1 LSSTP
6 VLPPRST
13 VSCFRELDIPLISG
27 YLDPPENNASR
38 LLTLSFLR
46 ISLGFILS
54 IAVGAMSMLLLCV
67 VLLLQHAAALNET
80 IDLGYARYR
89 GKDIGNG
96 VMRWAGMRYAR
107 SVSRVDG
114 LRFTAPQDPL
124 EERGIIDAT
133 KFGALCIGSGSD
145 LTAEFGQD
153 HSEDCLYI
161 NVFSPSKSTNNSL
174 LPVYVFI
181 QGGGFSVNGNANY
194 NGANLIDAADN
205 DMVVVNFNYRVGPYG
220 FLAGKEI
227 AANASLSMNNGLKD
241 QRQALKWVKQHI
253 HEFGGDPGHVTV
265 GGASAGG
272 GSVVLQL
279 TAYGGR
285 NDDLF
290 HAAAAES
297 PAFPPLRD
305 VANSQWQYDSLLNQT
320 GCTDLGCLTSLDA
333 VTFQKAVRT
342 LKKPFPGATNPPIYF
357 WNPTLDYDFIKD
369 FTFNELKAGHFV
381 KVPTIFGDTTNEG
394 ITFTPSSIISMP
406 TAQRF
411 VADQF
416 PGINWHEI
424 RKAWN
429 APDASSDPR
438 WRQVASDVYGHI
450 RYNCPTLN
458 ISSAY
463 AAQSNFSTWTYRWNV
478 GSASHVGELLPIW
491 NNASS
496 AAGVFIQ
503 AYWASFIRSYD
514 PNEYVADY
522 LVAAG
527 GESARELVS
536 PDWNTF
542 DSGNG
547 NRLEFNDGNAI
558 HMEPVGQVEHDR
570 CNVITSMGLT
580 LKQ

>member
-1 LSSTP
+1 L
-6 VLPPRST
+6 
-13 VSCFRELDIPLISG
+13 FFHHIQF
-27 YLDPPENNASR
+27 A
-38 LLTLSFLR
+38 
-46 ISLGFILS
+46 
-54 IAVGAMSMLLLCV
+54 GAMLLLLLFAAC
-67 VLLLQHAAALNET
+67 LLQLAAALNET

-89 GKDIGNG
+89 GKNIGNG

-107 SVSRVDG
+107 STSRVDG

-124 EERGIIDAT
+124 EESGVADAT
-133 KFGALCIGSGSD
+133 TFGPLCIGSGTE
-145 LTAEFGQD
+145 LQAEFGAD

-161 NVFSPSKSTNNSL
+161 NVFSPGRATNTSDM
-174 LPVYVFI
+174 PVYVFI

-194 NGANLIDAADN
+194 NGADLIDAADN
-205 DMVVVNFNYRVGPYG
+205 NMVVVNFNYRVGPYG
-220 FLAGKEI
+220 FLAGKEL
-227 AANASLSMNNGLKD
+227 AANKSMSMNNGLKD
-241 QRQALKWVKQHI
+241 QRQALKWVKKHI
-253 HEFGGDPGHVTV
+253 QQFGGNPAHVTV

-305 VANSQWQYDSLLNQT
+305 VPNSQWQFDTLLNQT
-320 GCTDLGCLTSLDA
+320 GCADLACMASLDA
-333 VTFQKAVRT
+333 VSFQSAVRI

-357 WNPTLDYDFIKD
+357 WNPTLDHDFIQD
-369 FTFNELKAGHFV
+369 FTYNELKAGHFV

-394 ITFTPSSIISMP
+394 IIFTPSNIKTMP
-406 TAQRF
+406 GAASF

-416 PGINWHEI
+416 PGIKWSEI
-424 RKAWN
+424 QKAWN
-429 APDASSDPR
+429 APNSQSDPK

-463 AAQSNFSTWTYRWNV
+463 AEKSTFNTWTYRWNV

-491 NNASS
+491 NNATS

-514 PNEYVADY
+514 PNKHVADY

-536 PDWNTF
+536 PVWNTF
-542 DSGNG
+542 GNSTG
-547 NRLEFNDGNAI
+547 TRMEFNDGNVV
-558 HMEPVGQVEHDR
+558 HMEAVGAQEHER
-570 CNVITSMGLT
+570 CNVITGMGLT

>member
-1 LSSTP
+1 ML
-6 VLPPRST
+6 
-13 VSCFRELDIPLISG
+13 
-27 YLDPPENNASR
+27 Y
-38 LLTLSFLR
+38 
-46 ISLGFILS
+46 
-54 IAVGAMSMLLLCV
+54 LLL
-67 VLLLQHAAALNET
+67 LAALILQHASALDET
-80 IDLGYARYR
+80 LDLGYAKYR
-89 GKDIGNG
+89 GKNIGNG

-107 SVSRVDG
+107 SVSRIDG
-114 LRFTAPQDPL
+114 LRFAAPQDPID
-124 EERGIIDAT
+124 ERNAVDAT
-133 KFGALCIGSGSD
+133 KFGPLCIGSGTVLD
-145 LTAEFGQD
+145 AEFGGD
-153 HSEDCLYI
+153 HSEDCLFI
-161 NVFSPSKSTNNSL
+161 NVFAPSRATNTSL

-194 NGANLIDAADN
+194 NGASLIDAADN
-205 DMVVVNFNYRVGPYG
+205 DMIVVNFNYRVGPYG

-227 AANASLSMNNGLKD
+227 AANRSLSMNNGLKD
-241 QRQALKWVKQHI
+241 QRQALKWVKKHI
-253 HEFGGDPGHVTV
+253 EAFGGNPNHVTV

-297 PAFPPLRD
+297 AAFPPLRD
-305 VANSQWQYDSLLNQT
+305 VANSQWQYDSLLSQT
-320 GCTDLGCLTSLDA
+320 GCADLGCLTSLDA

-342 LKKPFPGATNPPIYF
+342 LKKPFPGAKNPPIYF
-357 WNPTLDYDFIKD
+357 WNPTLDGDFVRD
-369 FTFNELKAGHFV
+369 FTYNELRAGNFV

-394 ITFTPSSIISMP
+394 INFTPKTVMSMP

-411 VADQF
+411 IADQF
-416 PGINWHEI
+416 PGVNWRKI
-424 RKAWN
+424 SKAWN
-429 APDASSDPR
+429 APNAMSDPR

-463 AAQSNFSTWTYRWNV
+463 GEKSNFSTWTYRWNV

-491 NNASS
+491 NNATS

-514 PNEYVADY
+514 PNKHVADY

-527 GESARELVS
+527 GEAARELVS
-536 PDWNTF
+536 PKWETF
-542 DSGNG
+542 GKGAGS
-547 NRLEFNDGNAI
+547 RLKFDDGNEIA
-558 HMEPVGQVEHDR
+558 MQPVSQQEHDR
-570 CNVITSMGLT
+570 CSVITGMGLT

>member
-1 LSSTP
+1 VELLSVFVNLSFAGAM
-6 VLPPRST
+6 L
-13 VSCFRELDIPLISG
+13 L
-27 YLDPPENNASR
+27 R
-38 LLTLSFLR
+38 LLFAAFLFQQA
-46 ISLGFILS
+46 I
-54 IAVGAMSMLLLCV
+54 
-67 VLLLQHAAALNET
+67 ALNET

-96 VMRWAGMRYAR
+96 VMRWSGMRYAR
-107 SVSRVDG
+107 STSRVDG

-124 EERGIIDAT
+124 DQPGITDAT
-133 KFGALCIGSGSD
+133 KFGPLCIGTGSE
-145 LTAEFGQD
+145 LANEFGGD
-153 HSEDCLYI
+153 HSEDCLFL
-161 NVFSPSKSTNNSL
+161 NVFAPAKSSNLSG

-194 NGANLIDAADN
+194 NGADLIDAADN
-205 DMVVVNFNYRVGPYG
+205 NIVVVNFNYRVGPYG

-227 AANASLSMNNGLKD
+227 TANKSLSLNNGLKD
-241 QRQALKWVKQHI
+241 QRQALKWVKKHI
-253 HEFGGDPGHVTV
+253 QQFGGNPGHVTM

-305 VANSQWQYDSLLNQT
+305 VPNSQWQFDTLLNQT
-320 GCTDLGCLTSLDA
+320 GCADVACMASLEA
-333 VTFQKAVRT
+333 TTFQKAVRA

-357 WNPTLDYDFIKD
+357 WNPTLDHDFIQD
-369 FTFNELKAGHFV
+369 FTYNELSAGHFV
-381 KVPTIFGDTTNEG
+381 KIPTIFGDTTNEG
-394 ITFTPSSIISMP
+394 IIFTPNDIKSMP
-406 TAQRF
+406 SAARF

-416 PGINWHEI
+416 PGIKWSDI
-424 RKAWN
+424 AKAWDAPN
-429 APDASSDPR
+429 AQSDAR

-458 ISSAY
+458 ISSEY
-463 AAQSNFSTWTYRWNV
+463 AKQSNAPVWAYRWNV
-478 GSASHVGELLPIW
+478 GSASHVGELMPIW
-491 NNASS
+491 NNATS

-514 PNEYVADY
+514 PNRHVADY

-527 GESARELVS
+527 GEAARELVS
-536 PDWNTF
+536 PKWDTF
-542 DSGNG
+542 GNATG
-547 NRLEFNDGNAI
+547 TRMEFNDGNAVA
-558 HMEPVGQVEHDR
+558 MGPVKQVEHDR
-570 CNVITSMGLT
+570 CKVITSMGLT

>member
-1 LSSTP
+1 MLH
-6 VLPPRST
+6 
-13 VSCFRELDIPLISG
+13 
-27 YLDPPENNASR
+27 
-38 LLTLSFLR
+38 
-46 ISLGFILS
+46 
-54 IAVGAMSMLLLCV
+54 LLLFAA
-67 VLLLQHAAALNET
+67 LLLQHASALNDT
-80 IDLGYARYR
+80 IDLGYAKYR

-114 LRFTAPQDPL
+114 LRFTAPQDPID
-124 EERGIIDAT
+124 ERNVVDAT
-133 KFGALCIGSGSD
+133 KFGPLCIGSGTV
-145 LTAEFGQD
+145 LNAEFGED

-161 NVFSPSKSTNNSL
+161 NVFAPAKSTNTSL

-194 NGANLIDAADN
+194 NGASLIDAADN

-227 AANASLSMNNGLKD
+227 EANKTLSMNNGLKD
-241 QRQALKWVKQHI
+241 QRQALKWVKNHI
-253 HEFGGDPGHVTV
+253 HEFGGNPDHVTL

-285 NDDLF
+285 NDNLF

-297 PAFPPLRD
+297 AAFPPLRD
-305 VANSQWQYDSLLNQT
+305 VTNSQWQYDSLLNQT
-320 GCTDLGCLTSLDA
+320 GCTHLDCLTALDA

-342 LKKPFPGATNPPIYF
+342 LKKPFPGAKNPPIYF
-357 WNPTLDYDFIKD
+357 WNPTLDGDFIRD
-369 FTFNELKAGHFV
+369 FTYNELNAGHFV

-394 ITFTPSSIISMP
+394 INFTPKNIMSMP

-416 PGINWHEI
+416 PGVNWREI
-424 RKAWN
+424 SKAWN
-429 APDASSDPR
+429 APNAASDPR

-463 AAQSNFSTWTYRWNV
+463 GSKSNYSTWTYRWNV

-491 NNASS
+491 NNATS

-514 PNEYVADY
+514 PNKHVADY

-527 GESARELVS
+527 GEAARELVS
-536 PDWNTF
+536 PKWETF
-542 DSGNG
+542 GTGSG
-547 NRLEFNDGNAI
+547 NRLKFNDKNDVS
-558 HMEPVGQVEHDR
+558 MQPVTQQEHDR
-570 CNVITSMGLT
+570 CSVITSMGLT

>member
-1 LSSTP
+1 
-6 VLPPRST
+6 
-13 VSCFRELDIPLISG
+13 
-27 YLDPPENNASR
+27 
-38 LLTLSFLR
+38 
-46 ISLGFILS
+46 
-54 IAVGAMSMLLLCV
+54 MMLLL
-67 VLLLQHAAALNET
+67 LFAASLLQVVVALNQT

-107 SVSRVDG
+107 STSRVDG

-124 EERGIIDAT
+124 NEPNVVDAT
-133 KFGALCIGSGSD
+133 NFGPLCVGSGTE
-145 LTAEFGQD
+145 LKTEFGGD
-153 HSEDCLYI
+153 HSEDCLFI
-161 NVFSPSKSTNNSL
+161 NVFAPAKSSNTSA

-194 NGANLIDAADN
+194 NGADLIDAADN
-205 DMVVVNFNYRVGPYG
+205 NIVVVNFNYRVGPYG

-227 AANASLSMNNGLKD
+227 ADNKTMSLNNGLKD

-253 HEFGGDPGHVTV
+253 QQFGGNPGHVTV

-305 VANSQWQYDSLLNQT
+305 VPNSQWQYDTLLKQT
-320 GCTDLGCLTSLDA
+320 GCKDLACMAAMEATAFQDA
-333 VTFQKAVRT
+333 VRV

-357 WNPTLDYDFIKD
+357 WNPTLDHDFIQD
-369 FTFNELKAGHFV
+369 FTYNQLKAGHFV

-394 ITFTPSSIISMP
+394 IVFTPKEIGSMP
-406 TAQRF
+406 TAQHF

-416 PGINWHEI
+416 PGIKWSDI
-424 RKAWN
+424 QKAWN
-429 APDASSDPR
+429 APSAQSDPR

-463 AAQSNFSTWTYRWNV
+463 AAQSTSPTWTYRWNV
-478 GSASHVGELLPIW
+478 GSASHVGELMPIW
-491 NNASS
+491 NNATS

-514 PNEYVADY
+514 PNRHVADF

-527 GESARELVS
+527 GQAAKELAS
-536 PDWNTF
+536 PRWDTF
-542 DSGNG
+542 GKGNG
-547 NRLEFNDGNAI
+547 NRMEFNDGNVVNMQA
-558 HMEPVGQVEHDR
+558 VDKVEHDR